1 MAGHSK
7 WANIKHRK
15 AAQDSKRGKIFT
27 RLIREITVAAR
38 EGGSDPTANPRLRLA
53 MDKALSNNMTKDT
66 IEKAA
71 KRGAGELGDQNL
83 ETIVYEGYA
92 AGGVAVIVEC
102 MTDNKNR
109 SVSGVRHA
117 FNKYGGNLGSSGS
130 VSYIFKKLGIII
142 FNDSSKEDVIFETAM
157 EAGALD
163 IINNDDSTL
172 EVQTNMK
179 DFIEVKQK
187 LIDAGL
193 TPDNAEIT
201 NIPDNTVQLDVEG
214 ANKVMNLIDALEELD
229 DVQEVWHN
237 GDISDDVLQQLNN

>member
-38 EGGSDPTANPRLRLA
+38 EGGSDPTSNPRLRLA

-130 VSYIFKKLGIII
+130 VSYIFKKLGIIV
-142 FNDSSKEDVIFETAM
+142 FNDNSKEDVVFETAM

-179 DFIEVKQK
+179 DFIEIKQK